1 MIVPLA
7 RGTGI
12 GDFLSVAFANPAEDN
27 LVTLLFRGAGSC
39 K

>member
-1 MIVPLA
+1 MIVSLA

-27 LVTLLFRGAGSC
+27 LITLGFLRAGSR